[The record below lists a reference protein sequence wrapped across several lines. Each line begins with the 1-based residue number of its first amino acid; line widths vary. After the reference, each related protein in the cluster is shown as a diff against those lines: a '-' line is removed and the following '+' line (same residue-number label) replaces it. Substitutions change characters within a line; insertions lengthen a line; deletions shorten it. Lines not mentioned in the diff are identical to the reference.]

1 MIDYKYRTKTC
12 QLFDSSSVLILLTR
26 GLKHPYRQILLIGFC
41 IFAAEGNASE
51 DQFPYKPCFEQAAE
65 KFNLDPSFIAAV
77 ASVESSFNPKA
88 VSSSGAVGL
97 MQIKWPQTAK
107 ELGVNSRSDLFD
119 PCTNIDAGANYLANL
134 IGRFKSKLFA
144 LAAYYQGP
152 TKIGKE
158 GNIPR
163 PSVFYIEKVLREE
176 LLIAE
181 LSELIKAGSCDLAA
195 FQAISQKVH
204 HPRKRLK
211 ETSLWLKENH
221 TFCSTPDL
229 IRLSNRLPELMGTAD
244 AKGELKQQIHHA
256 ILEKSARKK

>member
-1 MIDYKYRTKTC
+1 MTKTA
-12 QLFDSSSVLILLTR
+12 LGNENGGFLTGSSWFERDYYFFKKSDSLI
-26 GLKHPYRQILLIGFC
+26 
-41 IFAAEGNASE
+41 
-51 DQFPYKPCFEQAAE
+51 
-65 KFNLDPSFIAAV
+65 
-77 ASVESSFNPKA
+77 
-88 VSSSGAVGL
+88 
-97 MQIKWPQTAK
+97 
-107 ELGVNSRSDLFD
+107 
-119 PCTNIDAGANYLANL
+119 ID
-134 IGRFKSKLFA
+134 S
-144 LAAYYQGP
+144 

-195 FQAISQKVH
+195 FQTISQKVH
-204 HPRKRLK
+204 HPKKRLK

-244 AKGELKQQIHHA
+244 TKGELKQQIHHA
-256 ILEKSARKK
+256 ILEKSVFIENIDSP

>member
-1 MIDYKYRTKTC
+1 
-12 QLFDSSSVLILLTR
+12 
-26 GLKHPYRQILLIGFC
+26 
-41 IFAAEGNASE
+41 
-51 DQFPYKPCFEQAAE
+51 
-65 KFNLDPSFIAAV
+65 
-77 ASVESSFNPKA
+77 
-88 VSSSGAVGL
+88 

-107 ELGVNSRSDLFD
+107 ELGVKTRSDLFD
-119 PCTNIDAGANYLANL
+119 PCINIDAGANYLANL
-134 IGRFKSKLFA
+134 IARFNSKLFA

-152 TKIGKE
+152 TKIGNE

-181 LSELIKAGSCDLAA
+181 LSELNKAGSCDLAD

-221 TFCSTPDL
+221 TFCSTPEL

-244 AKGELKQQIHHA
+244 ARGELKQQIHRA